1 MKAFIQ
7 KNKWLISTIL
17 IILMQ
22 VQEIVEISPAVKTII
37 QILIIS
43 LTVITQRV
51 ELLEMERNVSA
62 SLSGRGKEFFIN
74 VTIFQAILENLKA
87 IPTDFQPKNI
97 SWKENIPSHILLGG
111 GVLFVISGFLLIGWE
126 PWMLYTVGGFL
137 AYCLGFSVEYV
148 QVTFFDG
155 TTNNRD
161 IRWTTYG
168 YYLFIPLFILLNKIS
183 TDYVANLITGVLLWV
198 LAFVLHRLNRK

>member
-22 VQEIVEISPAVKTII
+22 VQEIVEISPAIKTII

-51 ELLEMERNVSA
+51 ELLEMERNIDA
-62 SLSGRGKEFFIN
+62 SLIGKGKEFFIK
-74 VTIFQAILENLKA
+74 VTIFQAMWENLKA
-87 IPTDFQPKNI
+87 IPTDFQRKNLN
-97 SWKENIPSHILLGG
+97 WKENIPSHILLGG
-111 GVLFVISGFLLIGWE
+111 GVLFVISGFLLTGWK
-126 PWMLYTVGGFL
+126 PWMLYTIGGFL
-137 AYCLGFSVEYV
+137 AYCLGFMVEYV

-168 YYLFIPLFILLNKIS
+168 YYIFIPFFIILNRMS
-183 TDYVANLITGVLLWV
+183 DDYVANLITGVLLWI